1 MSVLNLN
8 KMFNPESVALIGAS
22 ASKGTL
28 GYVVMKNLLAG
39 GFSGPI
45 LPVNPKYK
53 NVSGVHAY
61 QDVASLPVDPD
72 LAVICTPA
80 RTIPGIITELGE
92 RGTRAVVVLSAGLRE
107 KIDEKTLEQHALDAA
122 KPYGLRILGC
132 NPSAQTFD

>member
-22 ASKGTL
+22 ERKGAL
-28 GYVVMKNLLAG
+28 GNVVMKNLLAD

-53 NVSGVHAY
+53 KVNGVRAY
-61 QDVASLPVDPD
+61 QDIASSPVTPD

-80 RTIPGIITELGE
+80 VTIPGIISELGE
-92 RGTRAVVVLSAGLRE
+92 RGTRAAVVLSAGFHE
-107 KIDEKTLEQHALDAA
+107 SID
-122 KPYGLRILGC
+122 G
-132 NPSAQTFD
+132 